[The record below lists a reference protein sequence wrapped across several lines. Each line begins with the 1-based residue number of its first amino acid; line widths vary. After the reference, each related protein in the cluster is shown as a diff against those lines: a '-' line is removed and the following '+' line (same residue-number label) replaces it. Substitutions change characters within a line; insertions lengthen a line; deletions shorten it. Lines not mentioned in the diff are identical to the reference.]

1 MRRHLPNTIN
11 HTDCTRPLS
20 GSRRNRYVRII
31 VRRKLL
37 YAGSTEDHRNTSA
50 AQSGAAECYSS
61 LFHFGNHRV
70 NNITIRSKTVS
81 EGQFRTPPP
90 HRIVRRSSGVR
101 DADILRGRSQ
111 RDFPAG
117 AQKVGK
123 AVMQTTGAG
132 GRIFLRYDKSAHTT
146 MRPIPGNII
155 STVKITDAVVV
166 PLDSSSCVKLRH
178 RRGTPPHP
186 FYHLPGILLSV
197 AAGCE
202 IIKFGRNRSYFQQ
215 NTLIQYD
222 FCIFATSIIRTM
234 PVPDTNLHH
243 RFNPTKTSPNVAGI
257 VLSLFPVRRVSAKT
271 AASHRA
277 SSVNYIIGSR
287 NNFQFI
293 PLIIRNKR
301 YLLQVS
307 GSSAFYSE

>member
-1 MRRHLPNTIN
+1 MRRPLPNTIN
-11 HTDCTRPLS
+11 YTDCTRPLS

-37 YAGSTEDHRNTSA
+37 YTGSTEDHRNASA
-50 AQSGAAECYSS
+50 APDRAAEFGRAGCGYSS
-61 LFHFGNHRV
+61 RP
-70 NNITIRSKTVS
+70 ITTRLSGRGS
-81 EGQFRTPPP
+81 ESRKSSHANGRG
-90 HRIVRRSSGVR
+90 RRSH
-101 DADILRGRSQ
+101 
-111 RDFPAG
+111 
-117 AQKVGK
+117 
-123 AVMQTTGAG
+123 
-132 GRIFLRYDKSAHTT
+132 FLRYDKSAHTT
-146 MRPIPGNII
+146 TRPIPGNII
-155 STVKITDAVVV
+155 SAVKITDAVVV